1 MINPTEKIVIAVVV
15 FDRIGNFIKWC
26 KLAKLF
32 KSQFPNSL
40 EIRIVHNCNDL
51 AISEKWKSIAEK
63 FPVTYIRRNNVG
75 LDIGVFQDVCKN
87 SLQGF
92 EDNYNYLLWFT
103 DDCFPTSL
111 NFLNEFLNPF
121 ENEKI
126 GMSCMEVSTE
136 IRPHARTTGFCIR
149 KETLE
154 KIVFPVPTITT
165 KQDCYSF
172 EHGQNNF
179 YLQIKK
185 LGFEVHEIKDVI
197 FFNVDSKKIRKFG
210 LEKALDNL
218 YQLLFNYTEPNAL
231 VFATAYNRYPQIISS
246 VICQKFRNFNLEI
259 WYDGKIEDFD
269 LQEIYESYEK
279 NLGRFDFKEI
289 RKEAKGN
296 YGHHLKKEFLE
307 KFDETEFDYL
317 VITNEDNYISPYF
330 LQKAIETLEQFPDK
344 VGAYCSGMVH
354 NYKPD
359 TSVKPM
365 TWREKKAITENHIVD
380 GYGVIPTKIERGYID
395 IGALV
400 LRSSVA
406 KSIQWG
412 DFSHCSDWDYIENI
426 AKAYGGDEKT
436 KYANIFISFPGVH
449 FVHN

>member
-1 MINPTEKIVIAVVV
+1 MINPTEKIVIAIVV

-26 KLAKLF
+26 KLAKIF

-51 AISEKWKSIAEK
+51 AISEKWKSIADK
-63 FPVTYIRRNNVG
+63 FPVTYLRRKNVG
-75 LDIGVFQDVCKN
+75 LDIGVFQEVCKN

-92 EDNYNYLLWFT
+92 EDNYSYLLWFT

-121 ENEKI
+121 ENEKV
-126 GMSCMEVSTE
+126 GLSCMEVSTE

-179 YLQIKK
+179 YLQLKK
-185 LGFEVHEIKDVI
+185 LGLEVKEIKENI
-197 FFNVDSKKIRKFG
+197 FFNLDSKKIRKFG
-210 LEKALDNL
+210 TEKALDNL
-218 YQLLFNYTEPNAL
+218 YQLLYNSDEPNAL

-246 VICQKFRNFNLEI
+246 VYSQRHCNNKLEI
-259 WYDGKIEDFD
+259 WHDGKLNAITKTFFEKYLGMDESKSV
-269 LQEIYESYEK
+269 LAVLEIGETA
-279 NLGRFDFKEI
+279 R
-289 RKEAKGN
+289 GN

-307 KFDETEFDYL
+307 LFDDTESEYL

-330 LQKAIETLEQFPDK
+330 LEKAIEVLERFPDK

-359 TSVKPM
+359 TTVKPM
-365 TWREKKAITENHIVD
+365 TWREKKAMTENHIVD
-380 GYGVIPTKIERGYID
+380 GYGVIPTRIERGYID

-412 DFSHCSDWDYIENI
+412 DFSHSSDWDYIENI
-426 AKAYGGDEKT
+426 AKANGGKDK
-436 KYANIFISFPGVH
+436 FISFPGVH

>member
-1 MINPTEKIVIAVVV
+1 MINHNEKKIVIAVIVY
-15 FDRIGNFIKWC
+15 DRIGNFIKWG

-32 KSQFPNSL
+32 KSQFPNDL
-40 EIRIVHNCNDL
+40 EVRIVHNCNDL
-51 AISEKWKSIAEK
+51 ELSKRWERIASK

-75 LDIGVFQDVCKN
+75 MDIGTFQDVCKN
-87 SLQGF
+87 SLEGF
-92 EDNYNYLLWFT
+92 EGNYNYLLWFT

-136 IRPHARTTGFCIR
+136 IRPHARTTGFCLKR
-149 KETLE
+149 ETLE
-154 KIVFPVPTITT
+154 KIVFPVQTITT

-172 EHGQNNF
+172 EHGQNNL
-179 YLQIKK
+179 YLQLKK
-185 LGFEVHEIKDVI
+185 LGLEVKEIKENI
-197 FFNVDSKKIRKFG
+197 FYNPDSLKIKRYG
-210 LEKALDNL
+210 LEKALENFYAFL
-218 YQLLFNYTEPNAL
+218 YSANEPNAL
-231 VFATAYNRYPQIISS
+231 IFATAYNRFPQIISS
-246 VICQKFRNFNLEI
+246 LYCQYHKNNKLEI
-259 WYDGKIEDFD
+259 WYDGNMSE
-269 LQEIYESYEK
+269 EIFPFYSKYFAMQKTENSIFNFVEVGTSP
-279 NLGRFDFKEI
+279 L
-289 RKEAKGN
+289 GN

-307 KFDETEFDYL
+307 TFDETEFEYL

-330 LQKAIETLEQFPDK
+330 LAKGIEILEQFPEK
-344 VGAYCSGMVH
+344 IGAYCSGMVH

-359 TSVKPM
+359 TTVKPM
-365 TWREKKAITENHIVD
+365 TWREKKAMQDNHIVD
-380 GYGVIPTKIERGYID
+380 GYGLIPCKIERGYID

-412 DFSHCSDWDYIENI
+412 DFSHSSDWDYIENI
-426 AKAYGGDEKT
+426 AKAYGGKDK
-436 KYANIFISFPGVH
+436 FISFPGVH